1 MDNNRV
7 NSAFYLGMGYMII
20 SLKSPT
26 ALSFRYTTIF
36 KCEKKVCVCGGGGGG
51 GGGGGAGG
59 GGGVGGLKCHTSRNN
74 ISSEKK
80 TDTTKLV

>member
-1 MDNNRV
+1 MVSRIDNNRV
-7 NSAFYLGMGYMII
+7 NSAFYLGMGYMRI

-26 ALSFRYTTIF
+26 ALSFGIQLF
-36 KCEKKVCVCGGGGGG
+36 SSAKKKCVCGGGGG
-51 GGGGGAGG
+51 A
-59 GGGVGGLKCHTSRNN
+59 VKCHTSRKN

>member
-7 NSAFYLGMGYMII
+7 NSAFYLGMGYMRI

-36 KCEKKVCVCGGGGGG
+36 KCEKKCVCVCGGGGG
-51 GGGGGAGG
+51 
-59 GGGVGGLKCHTSRNN
+59 VKCHTSRKI

>member
-1 MDNNRV
+1 MVSRIDNNRV
-7 NSAFYLGMGYMII
+7 NSAFYLGMGYMRI

-36 KCEKKVCVCGGGGGG
+36 KCEKKVCVCVGGGGR
-51 GGGGGAGG
+51 G
-59 GGGVGGLKCHTSRNN
+59 GGGVKCHTSRKN